1 MSPKT
6 IGLIAHPRKKGVA
19 DLISA
24 VAEEFRKLGIPVTLE
39 HDAAALVGNKSSG
52 ASIGELARD
61 TDLLVVLGGDG
72 TILNVADH
80 LAENTKPI
88 FGINVGSLGFLTCS
102 TSADY
107 REAVSAVAKGKIS
120 FSERTMLQV
129 EVISDGKAGPK
140 AIGLNDVVLSR
151 GKLSR
156 LILLRTRV
164 DG

>member
-1 MSPKT
+1 MSPKK
-6 IGLIAHPRKKGVA
+6 IGLIAHPHKKGVA

-24 VAEEFRKLGIPVTLE
+24 VSQEFRKLEIPVQLE
-39 HDAAALVGNKSSG
+39 NDAARLVGQKSG
-52 ASIGELARD
+52 PTVPQLAKESE
-61 TDLLVVLGGDG
+61 LLVVLGGDG
-72 TILNVADH
+72 TILNVADQ
-80 LAENTKPI
+80 LGEYVKPI

-107 REAVSAVAKGKIS
+107 RQAVQAVARGKIH

-129 EVISDGKAGPK
+129 QLTSGGKKGPP

-156 LILLRTRV
+156 LILLSTRV
-164 DG
+164 